1 MSLFKMSKQE
11 VAYHYA
17 SHLYYA
23 YLLEEYYWKN

>member
-1 MSLFKMSKQE
+1 MSLSEMSKQE

-17 SHLYYA
+17 SDLYYA